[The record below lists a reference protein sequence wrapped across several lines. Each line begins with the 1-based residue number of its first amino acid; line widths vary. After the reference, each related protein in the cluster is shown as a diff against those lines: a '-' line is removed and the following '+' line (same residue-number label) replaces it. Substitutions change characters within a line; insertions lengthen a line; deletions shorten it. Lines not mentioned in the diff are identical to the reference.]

1 MSLTDLLRTAF
12 RSVAANKLRA
22 ALTMLGVVI
31 GVASVIAMLALGNGA
46 RAAVDATFKSL
57 GANQI
62 QIGQRFSMEDGEFA
76 ATGEILS
83 YEEGLDMPASVP
95 LVERVEMSVGKTLRA
110 RFGRASIEI
119 SAIGTTTDALEGFIA
134 SGEVQ
139 PVGWTGGD
147 SFRQGSRQ
155 AISAEDLI
163 GEGRFFTNDEVYA
176 GAPVCVLG
184 YQTALDLFSGDNPI
198 GETIWIDRT
207 RCTVI
212 GVAAELEYTDLQ
224 QRYRSDPNEA
234 LLMPISTMIQELYE
248 EEPSVYMTAH
258 VTDADRIEEAKQQ
271 ITAYLREKH
280 EIEQDAEGNYLD
292 DFDMTTRND
301 ILGQQQEAARTF
313 SLLLAAMATVSL
325 VVGGIGIMNVMLVSV
340 TERTREI
347 GVRLAVGAKQRD
359 IVRQFLLESI
369 LISASGGLAGIV
381 LGILAIPLAAAL
393 NQGVA
398 LLYPGSIPL
407 AFGVAL
413 FIGIA
418 FGLYPA
424 MRAAKLDPIEALRYE

>member
-1 MSLTDLLRTAF
+1 MSLADLLRTAF

-46 RAAVDATFKSL
+46 RAAVEATFQSL

-62 QIGQRFSMEDGEFA
+62 QIGQRFEMQDGEFA
-76 ATGEILS
+76 PTGEKLT
-83 YEEGLDMPASVP
+83 YEEGLEMLDSVP
-95 LVERVEMSVGKTLRA
+95 LVERVEMSASQSVKA
-110 RFGRASIEI
+110 RYGRNSIEI
-119 SAIGTTTDALEGFIA
+119 AAIGTTADALEGLIA
-134 SGEVQ
+134 SGDIQ
-139 PVGWTGGD
+139 PVGWTGNAA
-147 SFRQGSRQ
+147 F
-155 AISAEDLI
+155 SAEDLI
-163 GEGRFFTNDEVYA
+163 GDGRFFSADEVYA

-198 GETIWIDRT
+198 GETIWIERT

-212 GVAAELEYTDLQ
+212 GVGAELETTDVQ
-224 QRYRSDPNEA
+224 ERYQSDPNEA
-234 LLMPISTMIQELYE
+234 LLIPISTMIQELYD

-258 VTDADRIEEAKQQ
+258 VTDGNRIDEAKEQ
-271 ITAYLREKH
+271 ISAYLREKH
-280 EIEQDAEGNYLD
+280 QIEQDAEGNYLD

-301 ILGQQQEAARTF
+301 ILGQQQEAAQTF
-313 SLLLAAMATVSL
+313 SLLLAAMASVSL

-347 GVRLAVGAKQRD
+347 GVRQAVGAKQRD
-359 IVRQFLLESI
+359 IVYQFLLEAI
-369 LISASGGLAGIV
+369 FISASGGMAGIV
-381 LGILAIPLAAAL
+381 LGVLAIPLAAAL
-393 NQGVA
+393 NQGTA
-398 LLYPGSIPL
+398 LLLPSSIPL

-413 FIGIA
+413 VTGVL

-424 MRAAKLDPIEALRYE
+424 LRAARLDPIEALRYE

>member
-1 MSLTDLLRTAF
+1 MSLTELLRTAL
-12 RSVAANKLRA
+12 RSLSANKLRA

-31 GVASVIAMLALGNGA
+31 GVASGIAMLALGNGA
-46 RAAVDATFKSL
+46 RAAVDATFQSL

-62 QIGQRFSMEDGEFA
+62 QIGQRFGMQDGEFNPA
-76 ATGEILS
+76 GKKLTYS
-83 YEEGLDMPASVP
+83 EGLDMLMNIP

-110 RFGRASIEI
+110 RFGQNSMEI
-119 SAIGTTTDALEGFIA
+119 NALGTTADALDGIA
-134 SGEVQ
+134 SSGDVQ
-139 PVGWTGGD
+139 LVGWTGTN
-147 SFRQGSRQ
+147 SRSVS
-155 AISAEDLI
+155 ADAFISD
-163 GEGRFFTNDEVYA
+163 GRFFTTDEVYA
-176 GAPVCVLG
+176 GAPVCVVG
-184 YQTALDLFSGDNPI
+184 YQTALDLFSGDNPL

-212 GVAAELEYTDLQ
+212 GVLAELESTDLRN
-224 QRYRSDPNEA
+224 RYQSDPNEA
-234 LLMPISTMIQELYE
+234 LAMPISTMIQELYE

-258 VTDADRIEEAKQQ
+258 VTDANRIDEAKEQ
-271 ITAYLREKH
+271 IANYLRGQH
-280 EIEQDAEGNYLD
+280 EIEQDAEGTYQD

-359 IVRQFLLESI
+359 IVSQFLFESI
-369 LISASGGLAGIV
+369 IISASGGLAGIV
-381 LGILAIPLAAAL
+381 LGILAIPFAAAL

-424 MRAAKLDPIEALRYE
+424 MRAAKLDPIQALRYE

>member
-1 MSLTDLLRTAF
+1 MSLADLLRTAF
-12 RSVAANKLRA
+12 RSVSANKLRA

-46 RAAVDATFKSL
+46 RAAVDATFASL

-62 QIGQRFSMEDGEFA
+62 QLGQRYAMQDGEFA
-76 ATGEILS
+76 PTGKTLTFT
-83 YEEGLDMPASVP
+83 EGLDMLDNVP
-95 LVERVEMSVGKTLRA
+95 LVERVEMSAGKTIKV
-110 RFGRASIEI
+110 RFGRNSIEI
-119 SAIGTTTDALEGFIA
+119 SVLGTTADALEGIIS
-134 SGEVQ
+134 SGDVQ
-139 PVGWTGGD
+139 PVGWTGD
-147 SFRQGSRQ
+147 AS
-155 AISAEDLI
+155 ISTEDLI
-163 GEGRFFTNDEVYA
+163 RDGRFFTTDEVYA

-184 YQTALDLFSGDNPI
+184 YQTAIDLFSGDDPI
-198 GETIWIDRT
+198 GEIIWIDRT

-212 GVAAELEYTDLQ
+212 GVAAELESTDVQ
-224 QRYRSDPNEA
+224 ERYRSNPNEGI
-234 LLMPISTMIQELYE
+234 LMPISTVIQSLYE
-248 EEPSVYMTAH
+248 DEPSVYMVVH
-258 VTDADRIEEAKQQ
+258 VTDASRIDEAKEQ
-271 ITAYLREKH
+271 ITNFLRERH
-280 EIEQDAEGNYLD
+280 QIEQDADGNYLD

-301 ILGQQQEAARTF
+301 ILGQQQEAAQTF

-325 VVGGIGIMNVMLVSV
+325 LVGGIGIMNVMLVSV

-359 IVRQFLLESI
+359 IVGQFLLESI

-381 LGILAIPLAAAL
+381 IGILAIPLAAAL

-407 AFGVAL
+407 AFGVAVL
-413 FIGIA
+413 IGIV

-424 MRAAKLDPIEALRYE
+424 LRASQLDPIEALRYE

>member
-1 MSLTDLLRTAF
+1 MSLTDLMRTAF

-46 RAAVDATFKSL
+46 RAAVDATFQSL

-62 QIGQRFSMEDGEFA
+62 QIGQRFEMQDGEFQPM
-76 ATGEILS
+76 GEKLTFAD
-83 YEEGLDMPASVP
+83 GLDIASTIP
-95 LVERVEMSVGKTLRA
+95 LVERVEMSVSKTLKA
-110 RFGRASIEI
+110 RFGKSSIEI
-119 SAIGTTTDALEGFIA
+119 NAIGTTADAFEGLVS

-147 SFRQGSRQ
+147 
-155 AISAEDLI
+155 ALSADDFL
-163 GEGRFFTNDEVYA
+163 GEGRFFSTDEVYA
-176 GAPVCVLG
+176 GAPVCMLG
-184 YQTALDLFSGDNPI
+184 YQTALDLFSGDSPI

-207 RCTVI
+207 RCTVV
-212 GVAAELEYTDLQ
+212 GVLAELESTDIQ
-224 QRYRSDPNEA
+224 NRYQSDPNEG
-234 LLMPISTMIQELYE
+234 LLMPISTMIQLLYE
-248 EEPSVYMTAH
+248 EEPSVYMVAH
-258 VTDADRIEEAKQQ
+258 VTDANRIDEAREQ
-271 ITAYLREKH
+271 IATYLREKH
-280 EIEQDAEGNYLD
+280 RIEQGAEGNYQD

-301 ILGQQQEAARTF
+301 ILGQQQEAAQTF
-313 SLLLAAMATVSL
+313 SILLAAMATVSL
-325 VVGGIGIMNVMLVSV
+325 IVGGIGIMNVMLVSV

-359 IVRQFLLESI
+359 IVSQFLLESI
-369 LISASGGLAGIV
+369 LISASGGLVGIV
-381 LGILAIPLAAAL
+381 SGILAIPLAAAL

-407 AFGVAL
+407 AFGVAVL
-413 FIGIA
+413 IGIV

-424 MRAAKLDPIEALRYE
+424 IRASRLDPINALRYE

>member
-1 MSLTDLLRTAF
+1 MSLIDLLRTAMS
-12 RSVAANKLRA
+12 SVSANKLRA

-46 RAAVDATFKSL
+46 RAAVEATFQSL

-62 QIGQRFSMEDGEFA
+62 QIGQRFDMQDGEMQPMGKLLTFM
-76 ATGEILS
+76 
-83 YEEGLDMPASVP
+83 EGLDIAATLP
-95 LVERVEMSVGKTLRA
+95 LVERVEMSVSKTLKA
-110 RFGRASIEI
+110 RFGQNSIEI
-119 SAIGTTTDALEGFIA
+119 SAIGTTADAIEGIIS

-139 PVGWTGGD
+139 PVGWTGGAALSID
-147 SFRQGSRQ
+147 DFL
-155 AISAEDLI
+155 SA
-163 GEGRFFTNDEVYA
+163 GRFFSTDEVYA
-176 GAPVCVLG
+176 GAPVCLLG

-198 GETIWIDRT
+198 GETIWIERT
-207 RCTVI
+207 RCLVI
-212 GVAAELEYTDLQ
+212 GVLAELESTDIQ
-224 QRYRSDPNEA
+224 NRYRSDPNEG
-234 LLMPISTMIQELYE
+234 LLMPISAMIQSLYE
-248 EEPSVYMTAH
+248 EEPSVYMVAH
-258 VTDADRIEEAKQQ
+258 VTDANRIDEAKEQ

-280 EIEQDAEGNYLD
+280 QVEQDAEGAYLD

-301 ILGQQQEAARTF
+301 ILGQQQEAAQTF

-325 VVGGIGIMNVMLVSV
+325 LVGGIGIMNVMLVSV

-359 IVRQFLLESI
+359 IVSQFLFEAI
-369 LISASGGLAGIV
+369 IISASGGLAGIV
-381 LGILAIPLAAAL
+381 IGILTIPFAAAL

-398 LLYPGSIPL
+398 LLLPGSIPL
-407 AFGVAL
+407 ALGVAL
-413 FIGIA
+413 LVGIV

>member
-1 MSLTDLLRTAF
+1 MSLIDLLRTAL
-12 RSVAANKLRA
+12 RNVSANKLRA
-22 ALTMLGVVI
+22 VLTMLGVVI

-46 RAAVDATFKSL
+46 RAAVDATFQSL

-62 QIGQRFSMEDGEFA
+62 QIGQRFAMEDGELQ
-76 ATGEILS
+76 ATGKTLTFAD
-83 YEEGLDMPASVP
+83 GLDMLSTIP
-95 LVERVEMSVGKTLRA
+95 LVERVEMSVSKTVKA
-110 RFGRASIEI
+110 RFGKNTVEI
-119 SAIGTTTDALEGFIA
+119 NTIGTTADAIVGIA
-134 SGEVQ
+134 SSGDVQ
-139 PVGWTGGD
+139 PVGWTGEA
-147 SFRQGSRQ
+147 SF
-155 AISAEDLI
+155 SAEDLLSD
-163 GEGRFFTNDEVYA
+163 GRFFSSDEVYA

-198 GETIWIDRT
+198 GETIWVDRT
-207 RCTVI
+207 RCEVI
-212 GVAAELEYTDLQ
+212 GVIAELESTDVQ
-224 QRYRSDPNEA
+224 QRYRSDPNEGM
-234 LLMPISTMIQELYE
+234 LMPISTVIQTLYD
-248 EEPSVYMTAH
+248 EEPSVYMVVH
-258 VTDADRIEEAKQQ
+258 VTEASRIDEAKQQ
-271 ITAYLREKH
+271 ITTYLRERH
-280 EIEQDAEGNYLD
+280 QVEQDAEGNFQD
-292 DFDMTTRND
+292 DFDMLTRND

-313 SLLLAAMATVSL
+313 SILLAAMAVVSL

-359 IVRQFLLESI
+359 IVSQFLLESI

-407 AFGVAL
+407 AFGVAV
-413 FIGIA
+413 FIGIV

-424 MRAAKLDPIEALRYE
+424 IRAARLDPIEALRYE

>member
-1 MSLTDLLRTAF
+1 MSLTDLLRTAL

-46 RAAVDATFKSL
+46 RAAVDATFASL

-62 QIGQRFSMEDGEFA
+62 QIGQRFSMQDGEFNPSGK
-76 ATGEILS
+76 TLTYS
-83 YEEGLDMPASVP
+83 EGLDIPANA
-95 LVERVEMSVGKTLRA
+95 LLIERVEMSVGKTLKA
-110 RFGRASIEI
+110 RFGRSSIEI
-119 SAIGTTTDALEGFIA
+119 GAIGTTADVFEGIV
-134 SGEVQ
+134 SGGDVQ
-139 PVGWTGGD
+139 PVGWTAGA
-147 SFRQGSRQ
+147 SL
-155 AISAEDLI
+155 SANAFIAD
-163 GEGRFFTNDEVYA
+163 GRFFNTDEVYA

-184 YQTALDLFSGDNPI
+184 YQTALDLFSGDNPV
-198 GETIWIDRT
+198 GQPIWIDRT

-212 GVAAELEYTDLQ
+212 GVMVELESTDLED
-224 QRYRSDPNEA
+224 RYRSDPNES
-234 LLMPISTMIQELYE
+234 LMMPISTMIQELYE

-258 VTDADRIEEAKQQ
+258 VTDANRIDEAKEQ
-271 ITAYLREKH
+271 ITSYLREKH
-280 EIEQDAEGNYLD
+280 QIEQDTDGNYQD

-347 GVRLAVGAKQRD
+347 GVRLAVGAKQKD
-359 IVRQFLLESI
+359 IVSQFLLESI
-369 LISASGGLAGIV
+369 LISASGGFVGIV
-381 LGILAIPLAAAL
+381 LGIFAIPLAAAL

-413 FIGIA
+413 LIGVV

-424 MRAAKLDPIEALRYE
+424 LRASQLDPIEALRYE

>member
-1 MSLTDLLRTAF
+1 LLRTAF
-12 RSVAANKLRA
+12 RSVSANKLRA

-46 RAAVDATFKSL
+46 RAAVDATFQSL

-62 QIGQRFSMEDGEFA
+62 QIGQRFAMEDGEFQPA
-76 ATGEILS
+76 GKTLTFADGLEMLS
-83 YEEGLDMPASVP
+83 IIP
-95 LVERVEMSVGKTLRA
+95 LVERVEMSVSKTVKA
-110 RFGRASIEI
+110 RFGKNTVEI
-119 SAIGTTTDALEGFIA
+119 NTVGTTADALEGIA
-134 SGEVQ
+134 SSGEVQ
-139 PVGWTGGD
+139 PVGWAGD
-147 SFRQGSRQ
+147 TPLSVDDF
-155 AISAEDLI
+155 I
-163 GEGRFFTNDEVYA
+163 GEGRLFSTGEVYA

-198 GETIWIDRT
+198 GETIWVERT

-212 GVAAELEYTDLQ
+212 GVITELESTDVQ
-224 QRYRSDPNEA
+224 QRYRSDPNEG
-234 LLMPISTMIQELYE
+234 LLMPISTVIQTLYE
-248 EEPSVYMTAH
+248 EEPSVYMVVH
-258 VTDADRIEEAKQQ
+258 VTDANRIDEVKEQ
-271 ITAYLREKH
+271 ITNYLRERH
-280 EIEQDAEGNYLD
+280 QIEQDANGEYQD
-292 DFDMTTRND
+292 DFDMLTRND

-313 SLLLAAMATVSL
+313 SLLLAAVATVSL

-359 IVRQFLLESI
+359 IVSQFLLESI
-369 LISASGGLAGIV
+369 LISTSGGLVGIV

-407 AFGVAL
+407 AFGVAVL
-413 FIGIA
+413 IGIV

-424 MRAAKLDPIEALRYE
+424 IRASRLDPIEALRYE

>member
-46 RAAVDATFKSL
+46 RAAVDATFQSL

-62 QIGQRFSMEDGEFA
+62 QVGQRYAMEDGEFQPA
-76 ATGEILS
+76 GRQLTFN
-83 YEEGLDMPASVP
+83 EGLEIASTIP
-95 LVERVEMSVGKTLRA
+95 LVERVEMSASKTIKA
-110 RFGRASIEI
+110 RFGKNTVEI
-119 SAIGTTTDALEGFIA
+119 SVIGTTADAIEGLVS
-134 SGEVQ
+134 SGDVQ
-139 PVGWTGGD
+139 PVGWIGD
-147 SFRQGSRQ
+147 A
-155 AISAEDLI
+155 AISANDLL
-163 GEGRFFTNDEVYA
+163 GDGRIFSADEVYA
-176 GAPVCVLG
+176 AAPVCVLG
-184 YQTALDLFSGDNPI
+184 HQTALDLFLGDNPI
-198 GETIWIDRT
+198 GETIWVDRT

-212 GVAAELEYTDLQ
+212 GVITELESTDVQ
-224 QRYRSDPNEA
+224 QRYRSDPNEG
-234 LLMPISTMIQELYE
+234 LLMPISTVIQTLYE
-248 EEPSVYMTAH
+248 EEPSVYMVVH
-258 VTDADRIEEAKQQ
+258 VTDANRIDEAKEQ
-271 ITAYLREKH
+271 ITNYLREQH

-301 ILGQQQEAARTF
+301 ILGQQQEAAQTF

-325 VVGGIGIMNVMLVSV
+325 LVGGIGIMNVMLVSV

-347 GVRLAVGAKQRD
+347 GVRLAVGARQKD
-359 IVRQFLLESI
+359 IVSQFLLESV

-381 LGILAIPLAAAL
+381 SGILAIPLAAAL

-407 AFGVAL
+407 AFGVAVL
-413 FIGIA
+413 IGVV

-424 MRAAKLDPIEALRYE
+424 IRASRLDPIEALRYE

>member
-1 MSLTDLLRTAF
+1 MSLTDLLRTAL
-12 RSVAANKLRA
+12 RSVSANKLRA

-46 RAAVDATFKSL
+46 RAAVDATFASL

-62 QIGQRFSMEDGEFA
+62 QIGQRFSMQDGEFEP
-76 ATGEILS
+76 TGEKLT
-83 YEEGLDMPASVP
+83 YEEGLDMPEFAS
-95 LVERVEMSVGKTLRA
+95 LVERVEMSVRKTLKA
-110 RFGRASIEI
+110 RFGRNSIEI
-119 SAIGTTTDALEGFIA
+119 NATGTTADALDAIA
-134 SGEVQ
+134 GGGEVQ
-139 PVGWTGGD
+139 PVGWTGDD
-147 SFRQGSRQ
+147 S
-155 AISAEDLI
+155 ISAEALI
-163 GEGRFFTNDEVYA
+163 GEGRFFTTDEVYA

-184 YQTALDLFSGDNPI
+184 SQTALDLFSGDNPI

-207 RCTVI
+207 RCEVI
-212 GVAAELEYTDLQ
+212 GVLVELENTDLEN
-224 QRYRSDPNEA
+224 RYQSDPNEA
-234 LLMPISTMIQELYE
+234 LMMPVSTMIQELYE
-248 EEPSVYMTAH
+248 EEPSVYMVAH
-258 VTDADRIEEAKQQ
+258 VTDANRIDEAKEQ
-271 ITAYLREKH
+271 ISAYLRERH
-280 EIEQDAEGNYLD
+280 QIEQDAEGNYQD
-292 DFDMTTRND
+292 DFDMTTRSD

-325 VVGGIGIMNVMLVSV
+325 VVGGIGIMNVMMVSV

-359 IVRQFLLESI
+359 IVSQFLLESI
-369 LISASGGLAGIV
+369 FISASGGLAGIV

-413 FIGIA
+413 FIGIV

-424 MRAAKLDPIEALRYE
+424 MRAAKLDPIQALRYE